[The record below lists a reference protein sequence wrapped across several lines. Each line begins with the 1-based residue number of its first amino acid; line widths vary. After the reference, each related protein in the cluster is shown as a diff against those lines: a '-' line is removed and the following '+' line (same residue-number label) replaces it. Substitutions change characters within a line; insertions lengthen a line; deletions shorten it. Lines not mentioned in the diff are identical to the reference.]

1 MKYEIFVWLDVLPR
15 IIYFAFRSVRD
26 PTSKV
31 IHIDRIISPFFE
43 IEYFLN
49 FLVPL
54 FLNKS
59 VLSIPVFKSVDF
71 PTKQVERST

>member
-1 MKYEIFVWLDVLPR
+1 MFFQELFILPFAPSEIPR
-15 IIYFAFRSVRD
+15 Q
-26 PTSKV
+26 KV